1 MNTSFYIPY
10 DINNYWNPLSLG
22 KSNSYEN
29 LPLEDKVI
37 KLEEQVKE
45 IQTNNDLVSKI
56 YQSRI
61 NDLIDHDIDY
71 VREFYEES
79 PNFGTNN
86 GLISMVNTLSWLSY
100 SEEEKKRILDEDIT
114 KHFLP

>member
-1 MNTSFYIPY
+1 MNMNFNY

-22 KSNSYEN
+22 KTNSYEN
-29 LPLEDKVI
+29 LSLEDKVI

-45 IQTNNDLVSKI
+45 IHTNNDLVSKI
-56 YQSRI
+56 FKSRI
-61 NDLIDHDIDY
+61 NGLIDLDLDY

-79 PNFGTNN
+79 PNYKTNN
-86 GLISMVNTLSWLSY
+86 DIISMVNTLSWLSY
-100 SEEEKKRILDEDIT
+100 SDEEKKSMLDEDIT

>member
-1 MNTSFYIPY
+1 MNFNTPY
-10 DINNYWNPLSLG
+10 NINNYWNPLSLS
-22 KSNSYEN
+22 KTNSYEN
-29 LPLEDKVI
+29 LSLEDKVI

-45 IQTNNDLVSKI
+45 IQTNNDLVSNIFK
-56 YQSRI
+56 SRMK
-61 NDLIDHDIDY
+61 DLIDLDIDY

-79 PNFGTNN
+79 PNFRTNN
-86 GLISMVNTLSWLSY
+86 DIISMVNTLSWLSY

>member
-1 MNTSFYIPY
+1 MNFNTPY
-10 DINNYWNPLSLG
+10 NINNYWNPLSLS
-22 KSNSYEN
+22 KTNSYEN
-29 LPLEDKVI
+29 LSLEDKVI

-56 YQSRI
+56 YQSRMSE
-61 NDLIDHDIDY
+61 LIDLDLDY

>member
-1 MNTSFYIPY
+1 MNFNY

-22 KSNSYEN
+22 KTNSYEN
-29 LPLEDKVI
+29 LSLEDKVI

-45 IQTNNDLVSKI
+45 ILTNNDLVSKI
-56 YQSRI
+56 FKSRI
-61 NDLIDHDIDY
+61 NELIDLDLEY

-79 PNFGTNN
+79 PNFRTNN
-86 GLISMVNTLSWLSY
+86 DIISMVNTLSWLSY

>member
-1 MNTSFYIPY
+1 MNFNY

-22 KSNSYEN
+22 KTNSYEN
-29 LPLEDKVI
+29 LSLEDKVI

-45 IQTNNDLVSKI
+45 IHTNNDLVSKI
-56 YQSRI
+56 FKSRMK
-61 NDLIDHDIDY
+61 DLINLDIDY

-79 PNFGTNN
+79 PNFRTNN
-86 GLISMVNTLSWLSY
+86 DIISMVNTLSWLSY
-100 SEEEKKRILDEDIT
+100 SDEEKKSMLDEDIT